1 MKLQILPLMFLATGF
16 VLYGETVP
24 QWFVPLRDAV
34 YGQAIHAEQIEPL
47 YREAVKKAE
56 ADLAG
61 EDLQVLLSR
70 CEYMLGK
77 AYQMDGRNDEAIACY
92 EKGIALAE
100 ESIAM
105 RPTAAAYE
113 MLSAHYGQAC
123 MVKSQGWVMANGLKV
138 EQNAKKAL
146 ALEPRNAACLY
157 MVASRWAFGPGVFGN
172 PKRGITELE
181 AILEGGADLQKDDL
195 FNVYSALGYAYIRL
209 NKNQDA
215 LPWIE
220 KSLALYPT
228 NKFSLD
234 LLDQA
239 S

>member
-1 MKLQILPLMFLATGF
+1 MKLQILSTMFLLAGLA
-16 VLYGETVP
+16 LYGEAAP

-34 YGQAIHAEQIEPL
+34 YAQAVPAGQIEPL

-56 ADLAG
+56 ADLSG
-61 EDLQVLLSR
+61 ENLYVMLSR

-77 AYQMDGRNDEAIACY
+77 AYQLDERNDEAISCY
-92 EKGIALAE
+92 EKGITLAE
-100 ESIAM
+100 KSIAL

-113 MLSAHYGQAC
+113 MLSSHYGQAC
-123 MVKSQGWVMANGLKV
+123 MLKSRAWVMANGLAV

-146 ALEPRNAACLY
+146 ALDPRNTACRY
-157 MVASRWAFGPGVFGN
+157 MISSRWVFGPGVFGN
-172 PKRGITELE
+172 PQRGITELE
-181 AILEGGADLQKDDL
+181 AILEDGLDLQKDDF

-209 NKNQDA
+209 KKNQDA
-215 LPWIE
+215 LPWIK
-220 KSLALYPT
+220 KSLSLYPT
-228 NKFSLD
+228 NKFALG